1 MTYLSEVGGPG
12 VVVNLLAELSV
23 ARKRVH
29 DDHALLGLLEGLA
42 VNDKGVLD
50 LLVKSLVLEAFLLH
64 ASAVKHIGLGEHLR
78 GESVGLDEQLA
89 TGLQG
94 CADLGRDGES
104 SGRGE
109 LDLHVVVAQELAE
122 GVDGAAVLEV
132 PGEGDGETVDSTKLL
147 TDGEEVEESLG
158 GVLAGAVA
166 SVDDRAVRSLGGNIS
181 ALVVGVAE
189 NNGVGVLVK
198 SADGIVKILTLLGAG
213 VRLVDDDGLTT
224 KTLHGSIE
232 GA

>member
-1 MTYLSEVGGPG
+1 MTYLSEVSGPR

-23 ARKRVH
+23 ARQRVH

-42 VNDKGVLD
+42 VDNKGVLD
-50 LLVKSLVLEAFLLH
+50 LLVKSLVLEALLLH

-89 TGLQG
+89 ARLEGR
-94 CADLGRDGES
+94 ANLGGDGES

-109 LDLHVVVAQELAE
+109 LDLDVVVAEELAE
-122 GVDGAAVLEV
+122 GVDGAAVLEIT
-132 PGEGDGETVDSTKLL
+132 GESDGETVDSTKLL

-158 GVLAGAVA
+158 RVLTGAVA
-166 SVDDRAVRSLGGNIS
+166 SVDDRAIRCLGGDIS

-189 NNGVGVLVK
+189 HDGVGVLVK
-198 SADGIVKILTLLGAG
+198 STDGVVKILTLLGAG
-213 VRLVDDDGLTT
+213 VRLVHDDGLTT